1 MRATLLSDVVG
12 QLIEFTKG
20 RDVFTML
27 DLRTEFRQSLGG
39 DRFHGGLPPVLE
51 SAFRSLLDER
61 VVIAVAPGRYRFA
74 KVGSDGDVPA
84 DALANPSAELVPSPN

>member
-1 MRATLLSDVVG
+1 MRASRLPDVVD
-12 QLIEFTKG
+12 QLIEFTKA

-27 DLRTEFRQSLGG
+27 DLRTAFRHALDA

-61 VVIAVAPGRYRFA
+61 VVIAVAPGRYRWA
-74 KVGSDGDVPA
+74 KIGGDGEVPA
-84 DALANPSAELVPSPN
+84 DARSTAAPDLVPSPN